1 MGFSEEAPMARAY
14 RDARIAKIYE
24 GTNEINRI
32 LLVGMIIKKIVKGEL
47 DLKHEL
53 DFFNAEMIHE
63 SSFDAGLLSKEY
75 RTIKNLKK
83 ATLIIISKG
92 LNRFETKINE
102 EQELLMN
109 ISEMVIETYV
119 AESTVLRTLK
129 LIDQSGAA
137 SAELFMNF
145 TKLYLYDAVR
155 KSKNSCYEALAHI
168 IDEDKELDS
177 VLAIINQLTA
187 YHYEST
193 TKISRK
199 IANEMIMQNKFPYT
213 LYS

>member
-1 MGFSEEAPMARAY
+1 MKVRLM
-14 RDARIAKIYE
+14 
-24 GTNEINRI
+24 
-32 LLVGMIIKKIVKGEL
+32 
-47 DLKHEL
+47 
-53 DFFNAEMIHE
+53 
-63 SSFDAGLLSKEY
+63 GLLSKEY

-145 TKLYLYDAVR
+145 T
-155 KSKNSCYEALAHI
+155 NSIYTTQLESQKIHI
-168 IDEDKELDS
+168 MK
-177 VLAIINQLTA
+177 
-187 YHYEST
+187 
-193 TKISRK
+193 R
-199 IANEMIMQNKFPYT
+199 
-213 LYS
+213 